1 MKAYPVEFRHR
12 VVELHR
18 QGWTTEEIRQALG
31 VSRAWVD
38 SIKRLHA
45 ARKPL
50 DIKSSANRRTSL
62 AQRQGTRLKARVAEH
77 PGTTLA
83 ELKRDLGLTESIWA
97 IWKAL
102 RALGLSLKKSR
113 SGPAS
118 GIARTSSGNG
128 PSGRSSARGST
139 RPASSSSTRRSAPR
153 R

>member
-12 VVELHR
+12 VVALHG
-18 QGWTTEEIRQALG
+18 QGWTTADIRQALG

-45 ARKPL
+45 AGRPL

-62 AQRQGTRLKARVAEH
+62 ARRQGERLKARVAEH

-83 ELKRDLGLTESIWA
+83 ELKHDLGLAESIWA

-113 SGPAS
+113 SGPPS
-118 GIARTSSGNG
+118 GTARTSSGNA
-128 PSGRSSARGST
+128 PSGGSSARGST
-139 RPASSSSTRRSAPR
+139 QAASSSSTRRSAPR

>member
-12 VVELHR
+12 VVELHG
-18 QGWTTEEIRQALG
+18 QGWTTQEIRQALG

-45 ARKPL
+45 AGRPL
-50 DIKSSANRRTSL
+50 DVKSSANRRTSL
-62 AQRQGTRLKARVAEH
+62 AQRQGERLTARVAEH

-83 ELKRDLGLTESIWA
+83 QLQQDLGLTESIWT

-102 RALGLSLKKSR
+102 RTLGLTLKKR
-113 SGPAS
+113 PSGPPNRV
-118 GIARTSSGNG
+118 ARTSSRNG
-128 PSGRSSARGST
+128 PSGRSST
-139 RPASSSSTRRSAPR
+139 RVSIRTASSSSTKPSAPR